1 MNWFEGDFR
10 KRLLA
15 FFLNMIILIDKLWWN
30 QIIIHVRFI
39 PKYALL
45 IKKNT
50 QLNNFEFNV
59 FVYFY
64 EAFVKPHFTS
74 FICRHWSRFCHF
86 PHCKLGASWS
96 GFPVPLLAV
105 IASFWHTPDL
115 GRNRIPF
122 LPSIAEYSTS
132 AVCSL
137 QYCWSNLGNKR
148 WRKNFINVNTTNQK
162 KTIFVSQ

>member
-1 MNWFEGDFR
+1 
-10 KRLLA
+10 
-15 FFLNMIILIDKLWWN
+15 MIILIDTLWSS

-50 QLNNFEFNV
+50 QLNNFEFNY

-64 EAFVKPHFTS
+64 EDFVKPHLTS

-86 PHCKLGASWS
+86 SHCKLGASWS

-162 KTIFVSQ
+162 KTILVSQ

>member
-1 MNWFEGDFR
+1 MKSNNYTCTFYSQVCTFN
-10 KRLLA
+10 L
-15 FFLNMIILIDKLWWN
+15 
-30 QIIIHVRFI
+30 
-39 PKYALL
+39 
-45 IKKNT
+45 KNT
-50 QLNNFEFNV
+50 QLNNFEFNY

-64 EAFVKPHFTS
+64 EDFVNPHFTS

-86 PHCKLGASWS
+86 SHCKLGASWS

-162 KTIFVSQ
+162 MTISKSISIFKAKISKVCCTSNVLLIHNTFI